1 MTVMPCGSRKNTSA
15 ASQSQTVMGP
25 LAAITGTRL
34 RLAMATTERKTRSQG
49 PSARLSCGLASVVEG
64 PAFIVDRA
72 WRRRPP
78 PVCEINGKDSGGGGG
93 PSKARAAVSGCG
105 RHLYGPVQFTR
116 TAAGRGLPLLSQVLQ
131 ARALHGEAIE
141 HGQLFAARAAGHP
154 TPMDLFGPVLELP
167 IGFEIGS
174 EKAERMQRGGRAVTI
189 RSYAVLSIVAFFAS
203 MPTGVGLT
211 PQTGGLCGKP
221 PSAFW
226 WLPLWLSNPPP
237 TTSVSSASPVG
248 PVGPV
253 GPVAVSAPPISLA
266 VRRRS
271 WRDPPRLSCGAS
283 VGPQDLFRLPWPS
296 AGPDRA
302 GRVAL

>member
-15 ASQSQTVMGP
+15 ASQSQTVRIAEGVGGRQTREQRSAAAADTCTGLCSLRGLL
-25 LAAITGTRL
+25 LAL
-34 RLAMATTERKTRSQG
+34 
-49 PSARLSCGLASVVEG
+49 
-64 PAFIVDRA
+64 
-72 WRRRPP
+72 
-78 PVCEINGKDSGGGGG
+78 
-93 PSKARAAVSGCG
+93 
-105 RHLYGPVQFTR
+105 
-116 TAAGRGLPLLSQVLQ
+116 GLPLLSQVLQ

-248 PVGPV
+248 SV
-253 GPVAVSAPPISLA
+253 GPVAVSAPPSSLS

-302 GRVAL
+302 GRVARSEEHTSELQSPMYLLCR

>member
-1 MTVMPCGSRKNTSA
+1 MKTGPGVDPALRVVDAIADGEKAKQDQRRNLDDVDCQVDGRRGVCA
-15 ASQSQTVMGP
+15 ALGDGRDKECKDVRNHRHED
-25 LAAITGTRL
+25 GTRSSPGHEGGIEK
-34 RLAMATTERKTRSQG
+34 AHYIPDEYTGDADHH
-49 PSARLSCGLASVVEG
+49 ARVDPVVEVRA
-64 PAFIVDRA
+64 PAD
-72 WRRRPP
+72 
-78 PVCEINGKDSGGGGG
+78 NKLGD
-93 PSKARAAVSGCG
+93 AA
-105 RHLYGPVQFTR
+105 
-116 TAAGRGLPLLSQVLQ
+116 LLSQVLQ

-154 TPMDLFGPVLELP
+154 TPMDLFGPVLGLP

-253 GPVAVSAPPISLA
+253 AVSAPPISLS

>member
-72 WRRRPP
+72 TADDGRRPRARKT
-78 PVCEINGKDSGGGGG
+78 VRIAEGVGGRQTREQR
-93 PSKARAAVSGCG
+93 SAA
-105 RHLYGPVQFTR
+105 
-116 TAAGRGLPLLSQVLQ
+116 AADTCTGLCSLRGLLLALGLPLLSQVLQ

-154 TPMDLFGPVLELP
+154 TPMDLFGPVLGLP

-253 GPVAVSAPPISLA
+253 AVSAPPISLS